1 MKGAV
6 SMNIEFNS
14 LEDLYKR
21 LKPALLTKKEEMN
34 RTLYPYIKEEDIW
47 NYLKE
52 VKWKKTIDL
61 SLAEMVNDI
70 LNCDDIQVDNYL
82 KSKLNLKNRMIY
94 FDGGYNEKETNE
106 IFNQ

>member
-1 MKGAV
+1 MD
-6 SMNIEFNS
+6 IEFNS
-14 LEDLYKR
+14 LEELYNR

-52 VKWKKTIDL
+52 VKWKKTSDL

-70 LNCDDIQVDNYL
+70 LNCDDALIDNYL
-82 KSKLNLKNRMIY
+82 KQKLNMKNRMIY
-94 FDGGYNEKETNE
+94 FDGGQNEKEQEEE
-106 IFNQ
+106 IITE